1 MTGNEIRESF
11 LQYFE
16 RHGHT
21 RVRSSPLL
29 PANDPTLLFT
39 NAGMNQFKDVFLGLE
54 KREYVRACSSQ
65 KCVRA
70 GGKHNDLDEVGKT
83 ARHQTFFE
91 MLGNFSFGDYF
102 KEDAIRFAWDFLVN
116 ELKLDPKRMWFS
128 VFEGDDE
135 VGPDVDAEKFWEQVG
150 APRERI
156 LRFGRKD
163 NFWQMGETGPCGP
176 CSEIH
181 YYMGPEAADAENC
194 AANVNGPGDTI
205 TEIWNLVFMQFVRSE
220 VETGSSPTVRE
231 GSGSGSSS
239 TVSEG
244 SGSGSSP
251 TVREGVVQYQLTPLP
266 APSVDTGMGL
276 ERLTVVLQG
285 VKSNYE
291 TDLLSPIIEFA
302 AALAG
307 KVYNAETQEGFAMRV
322 IADHARSTA
331 FLIADGI
338 LPGNEGRNYVLRKIM
353 RRAIYQGRHTLKFSD
368 SFFYKVT
375 NFVVDQM
382 REPYPELEVQ
392 RGFIEKMVKL
402 EEERFATTM
411 TVGLQKLDETLHR
424 IIKEEA
430 EKISDSSVAD
440 QASSD
445 EGYVLGEDDASVAE
459 RSYIISRKTGK
470 VIHVK
475 VTKAD
480 GTVTYESID
489 NLPKWEKAKIEELEM
504 THRLAQPAREAYE
517 QMRPAIDAAAKARD
531 AYNQMRP
538 AIEAHERIRP
548 AFEAYEKMR
557 SAIPNYDQI
566 RRQID
571 AYRVIKS
578 LAPLY
583 DTFGTPRD
591 LIRVGLEERGFD
603 LDEEQFNES
612 FDEALQEL
620 QQTAAEERGEGK
632 SKTNPI
638 YTSIASRTKPSQ
650 FKGYETTRLPGAK
663 AVILIKRGSEVQ
675 ELTEGDEG
683 EVIFDQTPF
692 YAESGGQVGDVGRL
706 RNPPAT
712 AGGTDLSV
720 AGRGD
725 LLATVLDTYSPAQG
739 LIVHKVKIEKGS
751 LKVGDTVTA
760 EVDVEKRDAT
770 RRNHTATHLMHAALR
785 EVLGTHVKQAGS
797 VVAPTYLR
805 FDFSHYQPLTPAE
818 IEEIENLVNYHILR
832 NEPVETNEM
841 AVEEAMRSGA
851 MALFGEK
858 YGEKVRVLSIKGA
871 DNIFSRELCG
881 GTHVR
886 ATGDIGLFKI
896 LSDESIASGVRRIRA
911 VTGVDAFQRFRE
923 SESMVDKMAS
933 DLRTSRSELPAV
945 IGKLQEDLK
954 KTRREADELRMKI
967 ATGAVG
973 SASANGDEARDVAGV
988 KVLARE
994 ASGLDSAGMRQ
1005 LSDTLLARIKS
1016 GVVVLGRSSDG
1027 KVSLIVRTSDDL
1039 TGRVPA
1045 GKVIKELAPIVGG
1058 KGGGKPDM
1066 AEGGGALPEK
1076 LPDALEASYSVIEK
1090 LLS

>member
-1 MTGNEIRESF
+1 MLTGNEIRETF

-39 NAGMNQFKDVFLGLE
+39 NAGMNQFKDVFLGIE

-102 KEDAIRFAWDFLVN
+102 KEDGIRFAWDFLVN

-135 VGPDVDAEKFWEQVG
+135 VGPDEDAEKFWEQVG
-150 APRERI
+150 APRDRI

-181 YYMGPEAADAENC
+181 YYMGADANDAENC

-205 TEIWNLVFMQFVRSE
+205 TEIWNLVFMQFDRSE
-220 VETGSSPTVRE
+220 VVSDSVEGGSSPTVRE
-231 GSGSGSSS
+231 GSA
-239 TVSEG
+239 
-244 SGSGSSP
+244 
-251 TVREGVVQYQLTPLP
+251 QYKLEPLP

-285 VKSNYE
+285 VKTNYE
-291 TDLLSPIIEFA
+291 TDLLRPIIEYTA
-302 AALAG
+302 GLAG
-307 KVYNAETQEGFAMRV
+307 KVYEAETQEGFAMRV

-382 REPYPELEVQ
+382 HDPYPELEVQ
-392 RGFIEKMVKL
+392 RSFIEKMVKL
-402 EEERFATTM
+402 EEERFGTTL
-411 TVGLQKLDETLHR
+411 TVGLSKL
-424 IIKEEA
+424 
-430 EKISDSSVAD
+430 
-440 QASSD
+440 
-445 EGYVLGEDDASVAE
+445 
-459 RSYIISRKTGK
+459 
-470 VIHVK
+470 
-475 VTKAD
+475 
-480 GTVTYESID
+480 
-489 NLPKWEKAKIEELEM
+489 EELFASTREGVPEYSA
-504 THRLAQPAREAYE
+504 LAR
-517 QMRPAIDAAAKARD
+517 
-531 AYNQMRP
+531 
-538 AIEAHERIRP
+538 
-548 AFEAYEKMR
+548 
-557 SAIPNYDQI
+557 
-566 RRQID
+566 
-571 AYRVIKS
+571 
-578 LAPLY
+578 LY

-591 LIRVGLEERGFD
+591 LIRVGLEERGFSISE
-603 LDEEQFNES
+603 DEFTTS
-612 FDEALQEL
+612 FDSALQEL
-620 QQTAAEERGEGK
+620 QQSGAGAKVE
-632 SKTNPI
+632 
-638 YTSIASRTKPSQ
+638 ARTKANTSYSDLAERLSRSE
-650 FKGYETTRLPGAK
+650 FRGYETTRVDGAK
-663 AVILIKRGSEVQ
+663 VLGLTRAGGGADTLSEG
-675 ELTEGDEG
+675 EDG
-683 EVIFDQTPF
+683 EVILDRTPF

-706 RNPPAT
+706 TNPPAT
-712 AGGTDLSV
+712 AGGTDFT
-720 AGRGD
+720 
-725 LLATVLDTYSPAQG
+725 ATVLDTYSPAQG
-739 LIVHKVKIEKGS
+739 LIVHKVKVEKGS

-770 RRNHTATHLMHAALR
+770 RRNHTTTHLMHAALR

-805 FDFSHYQPLTPAE
+805 FDFSHYQPLTQGE

-871 DNIFSRELCG
+871 ENIFSKELCG

-1076 LPDALEASYSVIEK
+1076 LGEALDASYSVIEK
-1090 LLS
+1090 LLGA